1 MSDNE
6 LYEYELG
13 RGWEDLYGNDYDE
26 YERRA
31 DDIDINAEE
40 KQRRGMGIDSYDAMH
55 VGEPWTP
62 EQALAESLRMV
73 VSLGANY
80 VKQLGPKKDDQEQLC
95 AFYECQSHFSRLN
108 MNNDLVYVHVD
119 GCSKYLPEPCRCPG
133 YFSSAAAPGKPR
145 HSRKCFFPTKECR
158 YRFLGYCYFIR
169 KDDVWI
175 LGSKV
180 LYFKD
185 EEAHN
190 EYVHS
195 LSLNLLSCS
204 ESPLDDFHKVE
215 KKYTM
220 IKSAAK
226 R

>member
-40 KQRRGMGIDSYDAMH
+40 KQLRGMGIDSYDAMH

-73 VSLGANY
+73 VL
-80 VKQLGPKKDDQEQLC
+80 LGPKKDDQEQLC
-95 AFYECQSHFSRLN
+95 AFYECQSHSSRLN

-133 YFSSAAAPGKPR
+133 YFSS
-145 HSRKCFFPTKECR
+145 KECR
-158 YRFLGYCYFIR
+158 YRFLGYCHFIR